1 MKKKNIIFI
10 VISILIVL
18 VIFIIINEV
27 IPIIKEKDCKNRIFN
42 EMQDKSNNVV
52 RGIVGIILENNKD
65 DLATYKGIGSGVIF
79 DKKDNIYYVVTARH
93 VVNFEN
99 SNLKI
104 FTKDTNF
111 SGQTIKADY
120 NVNFEIPDENYYNS
134 LLDGKI
140 EYISKNDD
148 IAIISFEYD
157 GDLTVLDFETNK
169 LTINDKIMVIGH
181 PEGNRYQINYGY
193 IKSRLKNIRG
203 DKVIE
208 HNAYMKHGNSGG
220 VALTENMKIAG
231 INISGSFTLLGHF
244 KSGYMI
250 PYDIV
255 KENINIFNTNKNFSN
270 EQINNWSSE
279 KVKMTVNNIS
289 NDKTSAK
296 LVIEDKNDIPIS
308 WDTSFLIQRLSEANV
323 WYNIKA
329 NASIE
334 MLMKIIAPNENG
346 ITEIRLDWEKVYGE
360 LRKGTYRIVKER
372 NFTTFYSEPF
382 VIE

>member
-1 MKKKNIIFI
+1 MKKKNIFFI
-10 VISILIVL
+10 VISIIIVL

-42 EMQDKSNNVV
+42 EMEDKSNDVI

-111 SGQTIKADY
+111 SGQTIKADD
-120 NVNFEIPDENYYNS
+120 NVNFEIPDDNYYNS

-157 GDLTVLDFETNK
+157 GDLSVLDFETNK

-193 IKSRLKNIRG
+193 IKSGLKNIRG

-208 HNAYMKHGNSGG
+208 HNAYMNHGNSGG

-231 INISGSFTLLGHF
+231 INISGSFTLLRHF

-289 NDKTSAK
+289 NDKMGAK

-346 ITEIRLDWEKVYGE
+346 ITEIQLDWENVYGE
-360 LRKGTYRIVKER
+360 LRKGTYRIVKEK

>member
-1 MKKKNIIFI
+1 MKKKNILFI
-10 VISILIVL
+10 VLSIVIVS

-42 EMQDKSNNVV
+42 EMQDKSNDVI

-111 SGQTIKADY
+111 SGQTIKADD

-157 GDLTVLDFETNK
+157 GNLTVLDFETNK
-169 LTINDKIMVIGH
+169 LNINDKIMVIGH

-193 IKSRLKNIRG
+193 IKSGLKNIKG

-231 INISGSFTLLGHF
+231 INISGTFTLLGHF

-323 WYNIKA
+323 WYNVKA

-346 ITEIRLDWEKVYGE
+346 ITEIQLDWEKVYGG
-360 LRKGTYRIVKER
+360 LRKGTYRIVKEK